1 MRFKVDW
8 AGLIVGRKFNIFA
21 LFSFEFESNFP
32 STIPRGGLIL
42 REGFLRYDFGG
53 LIFGGAYFR
62 RLSNMAKDQFNQHCV
77 EQSLTSPEN
86 VADEN

>member
-32 STIPRGGLIL
+32 NTSPPGGGGGGVIL
-42 REGFLRYDFGG
+42 WAGFLRYEFGG
-53 LIFGGAYFR
+53 LIFEDYEIWR
-62 RLSNMAKDQFNQHCV
+62 RISSTNTALND
-77 EQSLTSPEN
+77 L
-86 VADEN
+86 

>member
-32 STIPRGGLIL
+32 STSPPPG
-42 REGFLRYDFGG
+42 
-53 LIFGGAYFR
+53 GGASIKGGIFALRVWGAYIWRGLFSKIMKYGEGSVQPTLR
-62 RLSNMAKDQFNQHCV
+62 
-77 EQSLTSPEN
+77 
-86 VADEN
+86 